1 MEARHPSRTLLW
13 LIAIVS
19 LAAQTQAQLVPG
31 TGTRMEQ
38 VGDDFEDPAWSFT
51 FNLPKS
57 SNNLDEQVRRPGGRS
72 RNGRW
77 EESAL
82 RGEPDVIRRVSTPP
96 GGLTGSTGALALRS
110 LNTGVPNRVSN

>member
-1 MEARHPSRTLLW
+1 MEARHPARIVLW
-13 LIAIVS
+13 LIAIAY
-19 LAAQTQAQLVPG
+19 LCNRAEAQIVPG

-96 GGLTGSTGALALRS
+96 GGLPGSTGAL
-110 LNTGVPNRVSN
+110 